1 MDSARRTT
9 HALFSLTELALG
21 SRNSGRVLRRLDD
34 ARRAFQSLTPSRRFT
49 LLVDESGQS
58 AARPPPRGYF
68 VWGGCVVA
76 DRDLPW
82 IESWWR
88 RRQRLFTYDVTAE
101 VKATHLFTARA
112 PATDNMEKWLLAP
125 MAKVLLDHFLSLG
138 AIPLV
143 LSVDKGTAGPST
155 LRTGT
160 DGKRR
165 IDRANMLLYMTT
177 VYSAWLERQ
186 HGTGRIV
193 MDHLSSPSEEAEVQ
207 SRWSS
212 LRRCGGPAPLERIH
226 ERIEFTHSSS
236 NEGVQLADHV
246 VGCFRQALQWDPNF
260 SNTWGHLVKAADRVG
275 LGLYH
280 LS

>member
-101 VKATHLFTARA
+101 VKAIHLFTARA

-125 MAKVLLDHFLSLG
+125 MTKLLLDHFLSLG

-143 LSVDKGTAGPST
+143 LSVDKRTAGPSI
-155 LRTGT
+155 LRTGA

-165 IDRANMLLYMTT
+165 IDRANMLGYM
-177 VYSAWLERQ
+177 LKRQ

-193 MDHLSSPSEEAEVQ
+193 MDRLSSAAEEAEVQ
-207 SRWSS
+207 SEWSS
-212 LRRCGGPAPLERIH
+212 LRRSCGPAPLQRIH
-226 ERIEFTHSSS
+226 ERIDFVHSCR
-236 NEGVQLADHV
+236 NEGIQLADHV
-246 VGCFRQALQWDPNF
+246 VGCVRQALQWDPRF
-260 SNTWGHLVKAADRVG
+260 SNTWGHLVEAADRTG

-280 LS
+280 LC